1 MKLKLMQMDFKLAKL
16 IHEVDLCR
24 TKYNACHYFWKNEY
38 YQDWMKARANLKAY
52 VGQQE
57 IKITVKFKQSVRMD
71 DWSEK
76 FENFIN

>member
-1 MKLKLMQMDFKLAKL
+1 MD
-16 IHEVDLCR
+16 
-24 TKYNACHYFWKNEY
+24 YFWKNEN

-57 IKITVKFKQSVRMD
+57 IKITVKFKPSVRMD